1 MKKQTLGIAVL
12 AFLLILSATAIVP
25 NTGAEGTATIW
36 TDKPDYYP
44 GDTVTIFGAGFLP
57 DNTVLIKVTRPD
69 YSIDSWTVT
78 SDAGGYFTTTYQLD
92 GMTGTY
98 LVLAIDPV
106 TDQTLAST
114 SFTDSIQSTLEGW
127 DIEPPKIGWTTGN
140 VKGWREDGWVPYHF
154 KIKGLAKN
162 TDYNIV
168 IAVDYFLPD
177 SSGTYYYNSTAGWYG
192 IDAQRHW
199 NYTWTYNDDNP
210 MSGTSI
216 TPDMKVVATSG
227 FYEAQY
233 TWHVNTEERTE
244 LTLWW
249 ENHIAIGAHNWPGA
263 KIHVRTAFGGHSD
276 VPIEVVARAPSTTMT
291 KLSAETITLGQS
303 VTDTATVTD
312 GGGMP
317 TPTGTVTFYVGSSTT
332 GPWTQFA
339 SKSLSGGTAYADY
352 LPLAAGDYY
361 FNVTYSGDSNYQPS
375 KSDPATEHL
384 VVTPA
389 PSTTATVLNAT
400 EIVLGEG
407 VRDTATV
414 TGLGGSFPVPTGT
427 VTFYVGSSTT
437 GPWTQFASKSLSGG
451 TAYADYLPL
460 AAGDYYFNVTYSGD
474 SNYQPSKSD
483 PATEHLVVT
492 PAPSTTAT
500 VLNAT
505 EIVLGEGV
513 RDTATVTGLGGSFP
527 VPTGTVTFYVGSSTT
542 GPWTQFASKSLSG
555 GTAYADYLPLAAG
568 DYYFNVTYSGDSNYQ
583 PSKSDPATEHLVV
596 TPAPSTTATVL
607 NATEIVLGEGVRD
620 TATVTGLGGSFPVP
634 TGTVTFYVGS
644 STTGPWTQFASKSL
658 SGGTAYADYLP
669 LAAGDYYFNVTYSGD
684 SNYQPSK
691 SDPATEH
698 LVVTPAPSTTATVLN
713 ATEIVLGEGVRDT
726 ATVTGLGGS
735 FPVPTGTVTFY
746 VGSSTTGPWTQF
758 ASKSLS
764 GGTAYA
770 DYLPLAA
777 GDYYFNVTYS
787 GDSNYQPSKS
797 DPATEHLV
805 VTPAPSTTATVLN
818 ATEIVLGEGV
828 RDTATVTGLGG
839 SFPVPTGTVT
849 FYVGSSTTG
858 PWTQFASKSLSGG
871 TAYAD
876 YLPLAAGD
884 YYFNVTYSGDSNYQP
899 SKSDPA
905 TEHLVVTPAPSTT
918 ATVLNATEIVLGEG
932 VRDTATVTG
941 LGGSFP
947 VPTGTVTFYVG
958 SSTTGPW
965 TQFASKSLSGGTAYA
980 DYLPLAAGDYY
991 FNVTYSGDSN
1001 YQPSKSDPATEH
1013 LVVTPAPSTTATV
1026 LNATEIVL
1034 GEGVRDTATVTG
1046 LGGSF
1051 PVPTGT
1057 VTFYVGSSTTGPWTQ
1072 FASKSL
1078 SGGTAYADY
1087 LPLAAGDYYFNVT
1100 YSGDSNYQPSKSDP
1114 ATEHL
1119 VVVIPVTRTQGF
1131 WATHTAITCSVF
1143 SDKLGGKIDIGTKPG
1158 HYKNITKCGDLM
1170 GAFWSSIPRKTDG
1183 TRRSAI
1189 DQARMILVQQ
1199 LIAAILNHAAFG
1211 TPVPIDSVTGKDL
1224 ITAGNLAYG
1233 GNDKAEMLRVAK
1245 LLDDFN
1251 KSGDGYPLPPWM
1263 TPPGPATPR
1272 ESREMADRVFWDTL

>member
-44 GDTVTIFGAGFLP
+44 GDTVTIFGAVFLP

-312 GGGMP
+312 
-317 TPTGTVTFYVGSSTT
+317 
-332 GPWTQFA
+332 
-339 SKSLSGGTAYADY
+339 
-352 LPLAAGDYY
+352 
-361 FNVTYSGDSNYQPS
+361 
-375 KSDPATEHL
+375 
-384 VVTPA
+384 
-389 PSTTATVLNAT
+389 
-400 EIVLGEG
+400 
-407 VRDTATV
+407 
-414 TGLGGSFPVPTGT
+414 
-427 VTFYVGSSTT
+427 
-437 GPWTQFASKSLSGG
+437 
-451 TAYADYLPL
+451 
-460 AAGDYYFNVTYSGD
+460 
-474 SNYQPSKSD
+474 
-483 PATEHLVVT
+483 
-492 PAPSTTAT
+492 
-500 VLNAT
+500 
-505 EIVLGEGV
+505 
-513 RDTATVTGLGGSFP
+513 
-527 VPTGTVTFYVGSSTT
+527 
-542 GPWTQFASKSLSG
+542 
-555 GTAYADYLPLAAG
+555 
-568 DYYFNVTYSGDSNYQ
+568 
-583 PSKSDPATEHLVV
+583 
-596 TPAPSTTATVL
+596 
-607 NATEIVLGEGVRD
+607 
-620 TATVTGLGGSFPVP
+620 
-634 TGTVTFYVGS
+634 
-644 STTGPWTQFASKSL
+644 
-658 SGGTAYADYLP
+658 
-669 LAAGDYYFNVTYSGD
+669 
-684 SNYQPSK
+684 
-691 SDPATEH
+691 
-698 LVVTPAPSTTATVLN
+698 
-713 ATEIVLGEGVRDT
+713 
-726 ATVTGLGGS
+726 
-735 FPVPTGTVTFY
+735 
-746 VGSSTTGPWTQF
+746 
-758 ASKSLS
+758 
-764 GGTAYA
+764 
-770 DYLPLAA
+770 
-777 GDYYFNVTYS
+777 
-787 GDSNYQPSKS
+787 
-797 DPATEHLV
+797 
-805 VTPAPSTTATVLN
+805 
-818 ATEIVLGEGV
+818 
-828 RDTATVTGLGG
+828 
-839 SFPVPTGTVT
+839 
-849 FYVGSSTTG
+849 
-858 PWTQFASKSLSGG
+858 
-871 TAYAD
+871 
-876 YLPLAAGD
+876 
-884 YYFNVTYSGDSNYQP
+884 
-899 SKSDPA
+899 
-905 TEHLVVTPAPSTT
+905 
-918 ATVLNATEIVLGEG
+918 
-932 VRDTATVTG
+932 
-941 LGGSFP
+941 GGSFP